1 MHKATGSF
9 QLSSWNEETY
19 NQGQANKMTLAA
31 VEQNFSGDITDKG
44 AVRWLM
50 AYRADGTARFV
61 GMQQVDGTLAGRRGS
76 FVLET
81 AGDFDGQRAG
91 WTATVIP
98 GSGSDELAG
107 LEGAGSFGAEHGPEA
122 TYEIDYRL
130 PWGARTGERSDR
142 SRALQCRG
150 RVRPRTR

>member
-1 MHKATGSF
+1 MDKATGSF

-19 NQGQANKMTLAA
+19 AEGQARKMTLAT
-31 VEQNFSGDITDKG
+31 VTQSFSGDITGDG

-61 GMQQVDGTLAGRRGS
+61 GMQQVDGTLAGRHGS

-81 AGDFDGQRAG
+81 AGDFDGKTAH

-98 GSGSDELAG
+98 GSATDELTG
-107 LEGAGSFGAEHGPEA
+107 LHGEGSFGAEHGPEA
-122 TYEIDYRL
+122 TYEIEYGL
-130 PWGARTGERSDR
+130 S
-142 SRALQCRG
+142 
-150 RVRPRTR
+150 